1 MTNTEK
7 RRVAFY
13 ARVST
18 NGKGKADGQD
28 PETQLY
34 DMRRFCEYKKW
45 AIIDEYVDRGW
56 SGAKTSRPELNRL
69 MNDAHLKKFDVVLIW
84 RFDRFGRSTQHL
96 LKSLET
102 FKALGIEFVSLNE
115 QIDTATIH
123 GKMVFT
129 ILAAIAEMER
139 SLTAERIKAKLR
151 VLKETT
157 GRVPGPKREFQI
169 TDTELR
175 RRYNAG
181 EKLTAIAQSEHC
193 SVSLLSARLKRSAA
207 SRLP

>member
-1 MTNTEK
+1 MTTEK
-7 RRVAFY
+7 RRVALY

-18 NGKGKADGQD
+18 NGNGKADGQD
-28 PETQLY
+28 PETQLH
-34 DMRRFCEYKKW
+34 DMRRFCDYKKW
-45 AIIDEYVDRGW
+45 PMIDEYVDRGF

-69 MNDAHLKKFDVVLIW
+69 MNDAHLKQFDVVLIW

-139 SLTAERIKAKLR
+139 SLIGERIKAKLR

-157 GRVPGPKREFQI
+157 GRVPGPQRRVKI
-169 TDTELR
+169 TDVELK
-175 RRYNAG
+175 RRYATG
-181 EKLTAIAQSEHC
+181 ETLTAIAQSRHC
-193 SVSLLSARLKRSAA
+193 SVALLSARLNRGKKAR
-207 SRLP
+207 